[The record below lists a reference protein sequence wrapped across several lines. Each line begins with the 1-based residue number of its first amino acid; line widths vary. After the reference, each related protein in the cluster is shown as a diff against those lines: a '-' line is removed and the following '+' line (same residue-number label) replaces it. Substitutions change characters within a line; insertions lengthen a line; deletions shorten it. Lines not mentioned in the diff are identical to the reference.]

1 MEQKLR
7 QLTLVTMA
15 KASKIIPVEA
25 AMRELH
31 ITDLQEFQRLFIS
44 ALYDGIIQGRLNAQK
59 GVIEVFSWKNRDVS
73 DEELEELSRRLDEWI
88 EQCKKTKEGLN
99 QVKEEVEKV
108 QKMIEEEEERRVQ
121 KEACRRSK
129 NIRGKKQC

>member
-1 MEQKLR
+1 MTGTYNDAIVGKNELPELSAAMEQKLR

-15 KASKIIPVEA
+15 KASKIIP
-25 AMRELH
+25 
-31 ITDLQEFQRLFIS
+31 
-44 ALYDGIIQGRLNAQK
+44 GRLNAQK